1 MFFRNL
7 TMFTYPQLQLFD
19 WQEGLQASVL
29 KPVGPLEMCSAG
41 FISPFGR
48 EEKELLSHEIGR
60 CVWMAIGAEEKILPP
75 AVVGNLLELK
85 LLEIEERDGR
95 RPGGRERKRIKDD
108 LLHEL
113 LPRAFV
119 RPTRTDLYLD
129 HQRGVV
135 FVDTSSRKTGEAA
148 MSQLRNVV
156 GSFPALPLNAE
167 VSPRAILT
175 SWVAGEPLPEG
186 LSLGEEC
193 ELRDPVEGGAIVRCQ
208 HHELRCDEVD
218 LHLET
223 GKQVT
228 KLALVLDDHLSF
240 VLGDDLIVRKLRFLD
255 GALDQL
261 DLGDEDGRR
270 AELDTRFALQIGEV
284 GRLYDLV
291 REHFRLTTYA

>member
-1 MFFRNL
+1 M
-7 TMFTYPQLQLFD
+7 P
-19 WQEGLQASVL
+19 G
-29 KPVGPLEMCSAG
+29 
-41 FISPFGR
+41 
-48 EEKELLSHEIGR
+48 ELHRLVER
-60 CVWMAIGAEEKILPP
+60 LAIRARQTVCRH
-75 AVVGNLLELK
+75 A
-85 LLEIEERDGR
+85 R
-95 RPGGRERKRIKDD
+95 RLKDD

-113 LPRAFV
+113 LPRAFI

-148 MSQLRNVV
+148 MSQLRDVV

-175 SWVAGEPLPEG
+175 GWAAGEPLPDG

-255 GALDQL
+255 GAVEQL
-261 DLGDEDGRR
+261 QHGDEDGRR
-270 AELDTRFALQIGEV
+270 AEFDARFALQIGEV